1 MEFVNFLVYLAIMM
15 GIYGILSLSL
25 NLQYGFTGLANFGQ
39 VAFFCLGAYVS
50 TIIVFTL
57 GMPFIFGLCGAILVA
72 ALFGYLIAIPTA
84 DLKEDYWAIVT
95 LAAAEIVRIF
105 FLNEDWV
112 VGGGPYVGGAFGVGG
127 IPQPMRSFF
136 TAQSYPFFYLGIVL
150 TSLAVT
156 YGVIN
161 TLTTSPFGR
170 VLKSIREGDNLP
182 LAMGKN
188 VKKFRIKVMAI
199 GGGFGGLAGSLWA
212 HYHGFISP
220 DQFLPL
226 ETFIIW
232 AMVIVGG
239 KGNNKGAI
247 FGAVVIM
254 IFYNST
260 RFVKDYVPIE
270 EVTLAS
276 LRMVAIGIMIVLAM
290 LFMKDGLIK
299 EKKITYDELPA
310 VDGETSSR
318 EQTIK

>member
-1 MEFVNFLVYLAIMM
+1 MGFLNFLVYLAIMM

-25 NLQYGFTGLANFGQ
+25 NFQYGFTGLANFGQ

-57 GMPFIFGLCGAILVA
+57 KMPFLAGLAGAMVMAGIL
-72 ALFGYLIAIPTA
+72 GYIIAIPTA

-112 VGGGPYVGGAFGVGG
+112 VGGGPYVGGSFGVGG
-127 IPQPMRSFF
+127 IPQPLRSFF
-136 TAQSYPFFYLGIVL
+136 SAYTYPFFYLVIVMFCFIATYFIINRI
-150 TSLAVT
+150 TSSA
-156 YGVIN
+156 
-161 TLTTSPFGR
+161 FGR

-182 LAMGKN
+182 LAMGKD

-199 GGGFGGLAGSLWA
+199 GGCFGGLAGSLWA
-212 HYHGFISP
+212 HFLGFVSP

-232 AMVIVGG
+232 AMVIIGG
-239 KGNNKGAI
+239 KANNKGAI
-247 FGAVVIM
+247 FGAVIIM

-260 RFVKDYVPIE
+260 RFIKDYLPIE
-270 EVTLAS
+270 EITLAS
-276 LRMVAIGIMIVLAM
+276 LRMVAIGALIVLAM
-290 LFMKDGLIK
+290 LFLKEGLIK
-299 EKKITYDELPA
+299 EKKERY
-310 VDGETSSR
+310 
-318 EQTIK
+318 

>member
-1 MEFVNFLVYLAIMM
+1 MGVISFLVYLAIMM

-50 TIIVFTL
+50 TIIVLPL
-57 GMPFIFGLCGAILVA
+57 GMPFILGLAGGMIVA
-72 ALFGYLIAIPTA
+72 GLFGYIIAIPTA

-127 IPQPMRSFF
+127 IPQPLRSHFSAH
-136 TAQSYPFFYLGIVL
+136 TYPFFYLTIVM
-150 TSLAVT
+150 LALAAT
-156 YGVIN
+156 YLVIN
-161 TLTTSPFGR
+161 RLTQSPFGR
-170 VLKSIREGDNLP
+170 VIKSIREGDSLP
-182 LAMGKN
+182 LAMGKD
-188 VKKFRIKVMAI
+188 VRKFRVRVMAI
-199 GGGFGGLAGSLWA
+199 GGSFGGLAGSLWA

-220 DQFLPL
+220 NQFLPL

-239 KGNNKGAI
+239 KGNNKGAVL
-247 FGAVVIM
+247 GAVIIM

-260 RFVKDYVPIE
+260 RFLKDYLPIE

-276 LRMVAIGIMIVLAM
+276 LRMVAIGILIVVAM

-299 EKKITYDELPA
+299 EKKTLY
-310 VDGETSSR
+310 
-318 EQTIK
+318 

>member
-1 MEFVNFLVYLAIMM
+1 MGVISFLVYLAIMM

-50 TIIVFTL
+50 TIIVLPL
-57 GMPFIFGLCGAILVA
+57 GMPFILGLVGGMIVA
-72 ALFGYLIAIPTA
+72 GLFGYIIAIPTA
-84 DLKEDYWAIVT
+84 DLREDYWAIVT

-127 IPQPMRSFF
+127 IPQPLRSHFSAH
-136 TAQSYPFFYLGIVL
+136 TYPFFYLTIVM
-150 TSLAVT
+150 LALAAT
-156 YGVIN
+156 YLVIN
-161 TLTTSPFGR
+161 RLTQSPFGR
-170 VLKSIREGDNLP
+170 VIKSIREGDSLP
-182 LAMGKN
+182 LAMGKD
-188 VKKFRIKVMAI
+188 VRKFRVRVMAI
-199 GGGFGGLAGSLWA
+199 GGSFGGLAGSLWA

-220 DQFLPL
+220 NQFLPL

-239 KGNNKGAI
+239 KGNNKGAVL
-247 FGAVVIM
+247 GAVIIM

-260 RFVKDYVPIE
+260 RFLKDYLPIE

-276 LRMVAIGIMIVLAM
+276 LRMVAIGILIVVAM

-299 EKKITYDELPA
+299 EKKTLY
-310 VDGETSSR
+310 
-318 EQTIK
+318 

>member
-1 MEFVNFLVYLAIMM
+1 MGVISFLAYLAIMM

-39 VAFFCLGAYVS
+39 VAFFCLGAYMS
-50 TIIVFTL
+50 TIIVLTL
-57 GMPFIFGLCGAILVA
+57 GMPFILGLAGGMIVA
-72 ALFGYLIAIPTA
+72 GLFGYIIAIPTA

-127 IPQPMRSFF
+127 IPQPLRSHFS
-136 TAQSYPFFYLGIVL
+136 AQTYPFFYLTIVM
-150 TSLAVT
+150 LALAAT
-156 YGVIN
+156 YLVIN
-161 TLTTSPFGR
+161 RLTQSPFGR
-170 VLKSIREGDNLP
+170 VIKSIREGDSLP
-182 LAMGKN
+182 LAMGKD
-188 VKKFRIKVMAI
+188 VRKFRVRVMAI
-199 GGGFGGLAGSLWA
+199 GGSFGGLAGSLWA

-220 DQFLPL
+220 NQFLPL

-239 KGNNKGAI
+239 KGNNKGAVL
-247 FGAVVIM
+247 GAVIIM

-260 RFVKDYVPIE
+260 RFLKDYLPIE

-276 LRMVAIGIMIVLAM
+276 LRMVAIGILIVVAM

-299 EKKITYDELPA
+299 EKKTLY
-310 VDGETSSR
+310 
-318 EQTIK
+318 

>member
-1 MEFVNFLVYLAIMM
+1 MGFINFLVYLAIMM

-25 NLQYGFTGLANFGQ
+25 NFQYGFTGLANFGQ

-57 GMPFIFGLCGAILVA
+57 KMPFLFGLVGAMVMAGL
-72 ALFGYLIAIPTA
+72 LGYIISIPTA

-112 VGGGPYVGGAFGVGG
+112 VGGGPYVGGSFGVGG
-127 IPQPMRSFF
+127 IPQPLRSLFSAH
-136 TAQSYPFFYLGIVL
+136 TYPFFYLVIVMLCLLATYFIIDRL
-150 TSLAVT
+150 TSSA
-156 YGVIN
+156 
-161 TLTTSPFGR
+161 FGR

-182 LAMGKN
+182 LAMGKD

-199 GGGFGGLAGSLWA
+199 GGCFGGLAGSLWA
-212 HYHGFISP
+212 HFHGFVSP
-220 DQFLPL
+220 NQFLPL

-239 KGNNKGAI
+239 KANNKGAI
-247 FGAVVIM
+247 FGAVIIM

-260 RFVKDYVPIE
+260 RFIKDYVPIE
-270 EVTLAS
+270 EITLAS
-276 LRMVAIGIMIVLAM
+276 LRMVAIGVLIVLAM
-290 LFMKDGLIK
+290 LFMKEGLIR
-299 EKKITYDELPA
+299 EKKTRY
-310 VDGETSSR
+310 
-318 EQTIK
+318 

>member
-1 MEFVNFLVYLAIMM
+1 MGVISFLVYLAIMM

-50 TIIVFTL
+50 TIIVLPL
-57 GMPFIFGLCGAILVA
+57 GMPFILGLVGGMIVA
-72 ALFGYLIAIPTA
+72 GLFGYIIAIPTA

-127 IPQPMRSFF
+127 IPQPLRSHFS
-136 TAQSYPFFYLGIVL
+136 AQTYPFFYLTIVM
-150 TSLAVT
+150 LALAAT
-156 YGVIN
+156 YLVIN
-161 TLTTSPFGR
+161 RLTQSPFGR
-170 VLKSIREGDNLP
+170 VIKSIREGDSLP
-182 LAMGKN
+182 MAMGKD
-188 VKKFRIKVMAI
+188 VRKFRVRVMAI
-199 GGGFGGLAGSLWA
+199 GGSFGGLAGSLWA

-220 DQFLPL
+220 NEFLPL

-239 KGNNKGAI
+239 KGNNKGAVV
-247 FGAVVIM
+247 GAVIIM
-254 IFYNST
+254 AFYNST
-260 RFVKDYVPIE
+260 RFLKDYLPIE

-276 LRMVAIGIMIVLAM
+276 LRMVAIGILIVLAM

-299 EKKITYDELPA
+299 EKKALY
-310 VDGETSSR
+310 
-318 EQTIK
+318 

>member
-1 MEFVNFLVYLAIMM
+1 MGVISFLVYLAIMM

-50 TIIVFTL
+50 TIIVLPL
-57 GMPFIFGLCGAILVA
+57 GMPFILGLAGGMVVA
-72 ALFGYLIAIPTA
+72 GLFGYIIAIPTA

-127 IPQPMRSFF
+127 IPQPLRSHFSAH
-136 TAQSYPFFYLGIVL
+136 TYPFFYLTIVM
-150 TSLAVT
+150 LALAAT
-156 YGVIN
+156 YLVIN
-161 TLTTSPFGR
+161 RLTQSPIGR
-170 VLKSIREGDNLP
+170 VIKSIREGDNLP
-182 LAMGKN
+182 LAMGKD
-188 VKKFRIKVMAI
+188 VRKFRVRVMAI
-199 GGGFGGLAGSLWA
+199 GGSFGGLAGSLWA

-220 DQFLPL
+220 NQFLPL

-239 KGNNKGAI
+239 KGNNKGAVL
-247 FGAVVIM
+247 GAVIIM
-254 IFYNST
+254 VFYNST
-260 RFVKDYVPIE
+260 RFLKDYLPIE

-276 LRMVAIGIMIVLAM
+276 LRMVAIGLLIVLAM

-299 EKKITYDELPA
+299 EKKTLY
-310 VDGETSSR
+310 
-318 EQTIK
+318 

>member
-1 MEFVNFLVYLAIMM
+1 MGFINFLVYIAIMT

-39 VAFFCLGAYVS
+39 VAFFCLGAYTS
-50 TIIVFTL
+50 TIIVFTFKL
-57 GMPFIFGLCGAILVA
+57 PFILGLLGAMVTA
-72 ALFGYLIAIPTA
+72 GLFGYVIALPTA

-127 IPQPMRSFF
+127 IPQPLRTLFSAH
-136 TAQSYPFFYLGIVL
+136 TYPFFYLTIVL
-150 TSLAVT
+150 VSLFIT
-156 YGVIN
+156 YMIIN
-161 TLTTSPFGR
+161 TLTQSPYGR
-170 VLKSIREGDNLP
+170 VIKSMREGSDYLP
-182 LAMGKN
+182 QALGKN
-188 VKKFRIKVMAI
+188 VRRFRVSVMAV
-199 GGGFGGLAGSLWA
+199 GGAFGGLAGCLWA
-212 HYHGFISP
+212 HFHGFISP
-220 DQFLPL
+220 NQFLPL

-247 FGAVVIM
+247 FGAVIIM

-260 RFVKDYVPIE
+260 RFLKDYVPIE

-276 LRMVAIGIMIVLAM
+276 LRMVAIGVMIVLAM
-290 LFMKDGLIK
+290 LFMKEGIIK
-299 EKKITYDELPA
+299 EKKITY
-310 VDGETSSR
+310 
-318 EQTIK
+318 

>member
-1 MEFVNFLVYLAIMM
+1 MGVISFLVYLAIMM

-50 TIIVFTL
+50 TIIVLPL
-57 GMPFIFGLCGAILVA
+57 GMPFILGLVGGMVVA
-72 ALFGYLIAIPTA
+72 GLFGYIIAIPTA

-127 IPQPMRSFF
+127 IPQPLRSYFSAH
-136 TAQSYPFFYLGIVL
+136 TYPFFYLTIVM
-150 TSLAVT
+150 LALAAT
-156 YGVIN
+156 YLVIN
-161 TLTTSPFGR
+161 RLTQSPFAR
-170 VLKSIREGDNLP
+170 VIKSIREGDNLP
-182 LAMGKN
+182 LAMGKD
-188 VKKFRIKVMAI
+188 VRKFRVRVMAI
-199 GGGFGGLAGSLWA
+199 GGSFGGLAGSLWA

-220 DQFLPL
+220 NEFLPL

-239 KGNNKGAI
+239 KGNNKGAVV
-247 FGAVVIM
+247 GAVIIM

-260 RFVKDYVPIE
+260 RFLKDYLPIE

-276 LRMVAIGIMIVLAM
+276 LRMVAIGILIVLAM

-299 EKKITYDELPA
+299 EKKILY
-310 VDGETSSR
+310 
-318 EQTIK
+318 